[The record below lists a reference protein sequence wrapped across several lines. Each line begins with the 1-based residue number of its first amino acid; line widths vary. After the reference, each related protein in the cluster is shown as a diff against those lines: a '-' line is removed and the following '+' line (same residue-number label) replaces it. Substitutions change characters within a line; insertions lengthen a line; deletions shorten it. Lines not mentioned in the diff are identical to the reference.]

1 MEQRLKNKVA
11 IVTGGGAGIGE
22 AICKKF
28 ALHGAK
34 VVVCGLPDDPVDAVA
49 QEIAAKGGTAI
60 AYKGD
65 ISMAEHARMCVETAI
80 ETWGKLDILINN
92 AGVFPVMEPM
102 QNYPIDGFQ
111 YMLKN
116 NIQST
121 FMMTKFAIPH
131 LQKSKGNIVSAGSEA
146 GIVGIAENAP
156 YGGTKG
162 FIHAFMRGV
171 AVEQAQYGVRANVV
185 CPGAID
191 TAWTHKETGPMT
203 MKTEKLVIS
212 ATPMGRRGTPEEV
225 ANVYLFLASDEAT
238 YVTGALYVVDGG
250 VTINKGSTGPMAD
263 SAMKSAPKGELDLKH
278 SMEGDTAKERFANT
292 YGSSQSK
299 SNGNNSNA
307 ITEALGSDGGQLMST
322 VSKTLVGLSAGLAVA
337 GMIWNMTRKGNASET
352 NEEAFGHVEADVQNT
367 SVSSKQSGKK
377 TANSGGTNSG
387 WEKKMDE
394 NPANN
399 PANNSVNN
407 SGGSK
412 GGSGFTNEGA
422 TGNAD

>member
-28 ALHGAK
+28 ALNGAK
-34 VVVCGLPDDPVDAVA
+34 VVVCGLPDDPVEAVA
-49 QEIAAKGGTAI
+49 KEIAAKGGTAI
-60 AYKGD
+60 TYKGD
-65 ISMAEHARMCVETAI
+65 VSMAEHARMCVETAI

-102 QNYPIDGFQ
+102 QNYPIEAFQ
-111 YMLKN
+111 YMVKN
-116 NIQST
+116 NIQSA
-121 FMMTKFAIPH
+121 FMMTKFAIPY
-131 LQKSKGNIVSAGSEA
+131 LQKTKGNIVSAGSEA

-162 FIHAFMRGV
+162 FIHSFMRGV

-191 TAWTHKETGPMT
+191 TAWTHKETGPMS
-203 MKTEKLVIS
+203 MKTEKLVVS

-225 ANVYLFLASDEAT
+225 ANVYLFLASDEAS
-238 YVTGALYVVDGG
+238 YVTGSLYVVDGG
-250 VTINKGSTGPMAD
+250 ITINKGSTGSMAD
-263 SAMKSAPKGELDLKH
+263 SALKAEPKGELNLKH
-278 SMEGDTAKERFANT
+278 SMEGDTSKQRFANT
-292 YGSSQSK
+292 YGYNK

-307 ITEALGSDGGQLMST
+307 ITEALSANGGQLMNT
-322 VSKTLVGLSAGLAVA
+322 VSKALVGLSAGLAVA
-337 GMIWNMTRKGNASET
+337 GMIWGMARKGQS
-352 NEEAFGHVEADVQNT
+352 NEDMFGHVETDTQT
-367 SVSSKQSGKK
+367 DFSQSDKS
-377 TANSGGTNSG
+377 TANSGNENSG
-387 WEKKMDE
+387 WEKKMDQ

-412 GGSGFTNEGA
+412 GGSGFINEGA

>member
-28 ALHGAK
+28 ALNGAK
-34 VVVCGLPDDPVDAVA
+34 VVVCGFPDDPVEAVA

-92 AGVFPVMEPM
+92 AGVFPVMETIDS
-102 QNYPIDGFQ
+102 YPTEAFQ
-111 YMLKN
+111 YLVKN

-131 LQKSKGNIVSAGSEA
+131 LQKTKGNIVSAGSES
-146 GIVGIAENAP
+146 GLLGIAENAP

-162 FIHAFMRGV
+162 FIHAFIKGV

-191 TAWTHKETGPMT
+191 TAWTHKETGPMST
-203 MKTEKLVIS
+203 KTEKMVVE

-225 ANVYLFLASDEAT
+225 ANVYLFLASDEAS
-238 YVTGALYVVDGG
+238 YVTGSLYSVDGG
-250 VTINKGSTGPMAD
+250 VTINKGATGSMAD
-263 SAMKSAPKGELDLKH
+263 DSMKSEPAGELNLKH
-278 SMEGDTAKERFANT
+278 SMEGDTAKNRFANT
-292 YGSSQSK
+292 YGYTPSSE
-299 SNGNNSNA
+299 NNSNA
-307 ITEALGSDGGQLMST
+307 ITEALHANGGQLKNS
-322 VSKTLVGLSAGLAVA
+322 VSKALVGLSAGLAVA
-337 GMIWNMTRKGNASET
+337 GMVWNLTRKGRS
-352 NEEAFGHVEADVQNT
+352 NEEEFGHVDEDVA
-367 SVSSKQSGKK
+367 SSSGQSGQENKS
-377 TANSGGTNSG
+377 AAPSNASSG

-399 PANNSVNN
+399 PANNSLNN

>member
-34 VVVCGLPDDPVDAVA
+34 VVVCGLPDDPVEAVA
-49 QEIAAKGGTAI
+49 KEIASKGGTAI
-60 AYKGD
+60 TYKGD
-65 ISMAEHARMCVETAI
+65 ISMAEHARMCVESAI
-80 ETWGKLDILINN
+80 DTWGRLDILINN
-92 AGVFPVMEPM
+92 AGVFPVMETM
-102 QNYPIDGFQ
+102 QDYPIEAFQ
-111 YMLKN
+111 YMVKN

-121 FMMTKFAIPH
+121 FMMTRFAIPH
-131 LQKSKGNIVSAGSEA
+131 LQKTKGNIVSAGSEA

-171 AVEQAQYGVRANVV
+171 AVEQAQFGVRANVV

-191 TAWTHKETGPMT
+191 TAWTHKETSPMSA
-203 MKTEKLVIS
+203 KTEKLIVS
-212 ATPMGRRGTPEEV
+212 ATPMGRRGTPEEI
-225 ANVYLFLASDEAT
+225 ANVYLFLASEEASF
-238 YVTGALYVVDGG
+238 VTGALYVVDGG
-250 VTINKGSTGPMAD
+250 VTINKGSTGAMAD
-263 SAMKSAPKGELDLKH
+263 SSMKSAPKGELDLKH

-292 YGSSQSK
+292 YNYTN

-307 ITEALGSDGGQLMST
+307 ITEALSSDGGQLMNT
-322 VSKTLVGLSAGLAVA
+322 LSKALVGLSAGLAVA
-337 GMIWNMTRKGNASET
+337 GMIWGASRRGQT
-352 NEEAFGHVEADVQNT
+352 SNEEEFESVGVDVQNT
-367 SVSSKQSGKK
+367 SDQSRQ
-377 TANSGGTNSG
+377 TNPSPSQGGSNSG

>member
-1 MEQRLKNKVA
+1 
-11 IVTGGGAGIGE
+11 
-22 AICKKF
+22 
-28 ALHGAK
+28 
-34 VVVCGLPDDPVDAVA
+34 LPDDPVDAVA

-263 SAMKSAPKGELDLKH
+263 SAMKSAPKGKLDLKH

-299 SNGNNSNA
+299 PNNSNA

-337 GMIWNMTRKGNASET
+337 GMIWNMTRKGSTSET

-367 SVSSKQSGKK
+367 SDSSEQSGKK
-377 TANSGGTNSG
+377 AADSGGTNSG

>member
-34 VVVCGLPDDPVDAVA
+34 VVVCGLPDDPVEEVA
-49 QEIAAKGGTAI
+49 KEIASKGGTAI
-60 AYKGD
+60 TYKGD
-65 ISMAEHARMCVETAI
+65 ISMAEHARMCVESAI
-80 ETWGKLDILINN
+80 ETWGRLDILINN
-92 AGVFPVMEPM
+92 AGVFPVMETM
-102 QNYPIDGFQ
+102 QDYPIEAFQ
-111 YMLKN
+111 YMVKN

-121 FMMTKFAIPH
+121 FMMTRFAIPH
-131 LQKSKGNIVSAGSEA
+131 LQKTKGNIVSAGSEA

-171 AVEQAQYGVRANVV
+171 AVEQAQFGVRANVV

-191 TAWTHKETGPMT
+191 TAWTHKETSPMSA
-203 MKTEKLVIS
+203 KTEKLIVS
-212 ATPMGRRGTPEEV
+212 ATPMGRRGTPEEI
-225 ANVYLFLASDEAT
+225 ANVYLFLASEEASF
-238 YVTGALYVVDGG
+238 VTGALYVVDGG
-250 VTINKGSTGPMAD
+250 VTINKGSTGAMAD
-263 SAMKSAPKGELDLKH
+263 SSMKSAPKGELDLKH

-292 YGSSQSK
+292 YNYTN

-307 ITEALGSDGGQLMST
+307 ITEALSSDGGQLMNT
-322 VSKTLVGLSAGLAVA
+322 LSKALVGLSAGLAVA
-337 GMIWNMTRKGNASET
+337 GMIWGASRRGQT
-352 NEEAFGHVEADVQNT
+352 SNEEEFESVGVDVQNT
-367 SVSSKQSGKK
+367 SDQSRQ
-377 TANSGGTNSG
+377 TNPSPSQGGSNSG

>member
-28 ALHGAK
+28 ALNGAK
-34 VVVCGLPDDPVDAVA
+34 VVVCGFPDDPVDDVA
-49 QEIAAKGGTAI
+49 KEIAAKGGTAI
-60 AYKGD
+60 VYKGD
-65 ISMAEHARMCVETAI
+65 ISMAEHARLCVETVVD
-80 ETWGKLDILINN
+80 TWGKLDILVNN
-92 AGVFPVMEPM
+92 AGVFPVMETI
-102 QNYPIDGFQ
+102 QDYPIEAFQ
-111 YMLKN
+111 YLVKN

-121 FMMTKFAIPH
+121 FMMTKFAIPY
-131 LQKSKGNIVSAGSEA
+131 LQKTKGNVVSAGSES
-146 GIVGIAENAP
+146 GILGIAENAP

-162 FIHAFMRGV
+162 FIHAFMKGV
-171 AVEQAQYGVRANVV
+171 AVEQAQFGVRANVV

-191 TAWTHKETGPMT
+191 TAWTHKETGPMSL
-203 MKTEKLVIS
+203 KTEKLVIS

-225 ANVYLFLASDEAT
+225 ANVYLFLASDEAS
-238 YVTGALYVVDGG
+238 YVTGSMYSVDGG
-250 VTINKGSTGPMAD
+250 VTINKGSTGSMAD
-263 SAMKSAPKGELDLKH
+263 SSMKEEPKGELDLKH
-278 SMEGDTAKERFANT
+278 SMEGDTAKQRFANT
-292 YGSSQSK
+292 YDYNSSE

-337 GMIWNMTRKGNASET
+337 GMIWNLTRKGQSNEEVFGNVEAGLQDEASQSTQTDTSHANAGNAS
-352 NEEAFGHVEADVQNT
+352 
-367 SVSSKQSGKK
+367 
-377 TANSGGTNSG
+377 SG

-399 PANNSVNN
+399 PANNSIND

>member
-34 VVVCGLPDDPVDAVA
+34 VVVCGLPDDPVEAVA
-49 QEIAAKGGTAI
+49 KEIASKGGTAI
-60 AYKGD
+60 TYKGD
-65 ISMAEHARMCVETAI
+65 ISMAEHARMCVESAI
-80 ETWGKLDILINN
+80 ETWGRLDILINN
-92 AGVFPVMEPM
+92 AGVFPVMETM
-102 QNYPIDGFQ
+102 QDYPIEAFQ
-111 YMLKN
+111 YMVKN

-121 FMMTKFAIPH
+121 FMMTRFAIPH
-131 LQKSKGNIVSAGSEA
+131 LQKTKGNIVSAGSEA

-171 AVEQAQYGVRANVV
+171 AVEQAQFGVRANVV

-191 TAWTHKETGPMT
+191 TAWTHKETSPMSA
-203 MKTEKLVIS
+203 KTEKLIVS
-212 ATPMGRRGTPEEV
+212 ATPMGRRGTPEEI
-225 ANVYLFLASDEAT
+225 ANVYLFLASEEASF
-238 YVTGALYVVDGG
+238 VTGALYVVDGG
-250 VTINKGSTGPMAD
+250 VTINKGSTGAMAD
-263 SAMKSAPKGELDLKH
+263 SSMKSAPKGELDLKH

-292 YGSSQSK
+292 YNYTN

-307 ITEALGSDGGQLMST
+307 ITEALSSDGGQLMNT
-322 VSKTLVGLSAGLAVA
+322 LSKALVGLSAGLAVA
-337 GMIWNMTRKGNASET
+337 GMIWGASRRGQT
-352 NEEAFGHVEADVQNT
+352 SNEEEFESVGVDVQNT
-367 SVSSKQSGKK
+367 SDQSRQ
-377 TANSGGTNSG
+377 TNPSPSQGGSNSG

>member
-34 VVVCGLPDDPVDAVA
+34 VVVCGFPDDPVDAVA

-92 AGVFPVMEPM
+92 AGVFPVMETM
-102 QNYPIDGFQ
+102 QDYPIDAFQ
-111 YMLKN
+111 YLVKN

-121 FMMTKFAIPH
+121 FMMTKFAIPY
-131 LQKSKGNIVSAGSEA
+131 LQKTKGNIVSAGSES

-162 FIHAFMRGV
+162 FIHAFMKGV
-171 AVEQAQYGVRANVV
+171 AVEQAQFGVRANVV

-191 TAWTHKETGPMT
+191 TAWTHKETGPMSL
-203 MKTEKLVIS
+203 KTEKLVIS
-212 ATPMGRRGTPEEV
+212 ATPMGRRGTAEEV
-225 ANVYLFLASDEAT
+225 AIFYLFLASDEAS
-238 YVTGALYVVDGG
+238 YVTGSLYSVDGG

-263 SAMKSAPKGELDLKH
+263 SSMKAEPAGELDLKH
-278 SMEGDTAKERFANT
+278 SMEGDTAKNRFSNT
-292 YGSSQSK
+292 YGYSPSEE
-299 SNGNNSNA
+299 NNSNA
-307 ITEALGSDGGQLMST
+307 ITEALHTNGSQLKSS

-337 GMIWNMTRKGNASET
+337 GMIWNFTRKGRS
-352 NEEAFGHVEADVQNT
+352 NEEEFGHVEADAE
-367 SVSSKQSGKK
+367 SSSNQSEQVNKPAITGN
-377 TANSGGTNSG
+377 ASSG
-387 WEKKMDE
+387 WEKKLDE

-399 PANNSVNN
+399 PANNSLNN

>member
-49 QEIAAKGGTAI
+49 KEIAAKGGTAI
-60 AYKGD
+60 SYKGD
-65 ISMAEHARMCVETAI
+65 VSMAEHARMCVEIAI

-92 AGVFPVMEPM
+92 AGVFPVMETIED
-102 QNYPIDGFQ
+102 YPAEAFH
-111 YMLKN
+111 YLVKN

-121 FMMTKFAIPH
+121 FMMTKYAIPY
-131 LQKSKGNIVSAGSEA
+131 LQKTKGNIVSAGSES
-146 GIVGIAENAP
+146 GILGIAENAP

-162 FIHAFMRGV
+162 FIHAFIKGV

-191 TAWTHKETGPMT
+191 TAWTHKETGPMS
-203 MKTEKLVIS
+203 MKTEKLIIS

-225 ANVYLFLASDEAT
+225 ANVYLFLASDEAS
-238 YVTGALYVVDGG
+238 YVTGSLYSVDGG
-250 VTINKGSTGPMAD
+250 VTINKGSTGSMAD
-263 SAMKSAPKGELDLKH
+263 SSMKSEPKGELDLKH
-278 SMEGDTAKERFANT
+278 SMEGDTAKQRFANT
-292 YGSSQSK
+292 YGYNK
-299 SNGNNSNA
+299 SNNSNA
-307 ITEALGSDGGQLMST
+307 ITEALGADGGHLMNT
-322 VSKTLVGLSAGLAVA
+322 ISKTLVGLSAGLAVA
-337 GMIWNMTRKGNASET
+337 GMIWNMTRKGNANES

-367 SVSSKQSGKK
+367 SGQSGQTGKK
-377 TANSGGTNSG
+377 SASQGGDSSSG

-394 NPANN
+394 NPATN
-399 PANNSVNN
+399 PANNSINN